1 MDTPCQT
8 KIVPRELPELP
19 WYRHPVAQTMLSGF
33 LPFSAIYIELHYI
46 FASIWGHKVYT
57 LFGILALAFVMLI
70 IVTCFVTIAFTY
82 FQLIVEDYHWWWRSF
97 FSGGSTGIIVFVY
110 CFYYFFRRSEMHG
123 FLQTS
128 YYFGYMAC
136 MAYAFVLGLG
146 SLGFFAA
153 LYFVHYIYSSIKCD

>member
-1 MDTPCQT
+1 MRGLRRSPGCNSVGVLATWGHTP
-8 KIVPRELPELP
+8 PRR
-19 WYRHPVAQTMLSGF
+19 YRHPVAQTLLSGF

-97 FSGGSTGIIVFVY
+97 FSGGSTGIIVFGELRELTLCASNVTPNA
-110 CFYYFFRRSEMHG
+110 R
-123 FLQTS
+123 
-128 YYFGYMAC
+128 
-136 MAYAFVLGLG
+136 AFVNGR
-146 SLGFFAA
+146 
-153 LYFVHYIYSSIKCD
+153 